1 MLKQSDAGMG
11 GAATR
16 RRPPVPRIAAVSPED
31 RWQIGESR
39 SVRSVWVWRGFFL
52 LSLVAVGI
60 VIIFATNGKTTL
72 AVAWGIIAAGWFAIS
87 MWLWNQHNKLD
98 K

>member
-1 MLKQSDAGMG
+1 MQKQSEAGVG
-11 GAATR
+11 GAARR
-16 RRPPVPRIAAVSPED
+16 RRPPVPRIAGVSPD
-31 RWQIGESR
+31 RWQIDESR

-60 VIIFATNGKTTL
+60 AIIFATNGKTGY
-72 AVAWGIIAAGWFAIS
+72 AVAWGVIAAGWFAIS

-98 K
+98 E